1 MSFFVFAL
9 IFGFI
14 LWQRLGRNRRPATI
28 VQSDTSRPASPL
40 AAFTD
45 GDQAED
51 IAADVAGL
59 VSNFLG
65 QNSKD
70 LIEQAVNRAIQDAG
84 GKIDRRPAET
94 IEPIVRAIST
104 ARTAV
109 QPREKQRAKYLLDGD
124 GGYRQ
129 RTDRTA
135 RLQQQFGG
143 KGLCPLGR
151 KSRDR
156 HALGVPHHQEGIG
169 KMAITRQVITSLQRD
184 GTDAL

>member
-9 IFGFI
+9 IFAFI
-14 LWQRLGRNRRPATI
+14 LWRQLGKSRRPEKA
-28 VQSDTSRPASPL
+28 VQSEAGRPASPL
-40 AAFTD
+40 ASFTD
-45 GDQAED
+45 NDQVED

-70 LIEQAVNRAIQDAG
+70 LIEQAVSRAMQDSRIGAG
-84 GKIDRRPAET
+84 ADRRLAVA
-94 IEPIVRAIST
+94 IEPIEKAIQAKRS
-104 ARTAV
+104 

-143 KGLCPLGR
+143 KGLCSP
-151 KSRDR
+151 R
-156 HALGVPHHQEGIG
+156 HSGPA
-169 KMAITRQVITSLQRD
+169 KARQTNR
-184 GTDAL
+184 

>member
-14 LWQRLGRNRRPATI
+14 LWKQLGKSRRPEKA
-28 VQSDTSRPASPL
+28 VQPEAGASPL

-45 GDQAED
+45 DDKVED
-51 IAADVAGL
+51 IATDVAGL
-59 VSNFLG
+59 VSAFLG

-70 LIEQAVNRAIQDAG
+70 LIEQVVSRAIQDSG
-84 GKIDRRPAET
+84 IRPPET
-94 IEPIVRAIST
+94 IEPVVRAISS
-104 ARTAV
+104 ARTAQ
-109 QPREKQRAKYLLDGD
+109 QPREKQRTKYLLDGD

-143 KGLCPLGR
+143 KGLCSP
-151 KSRDR
+151 R
-156 HALGVPHHQEGIG
+156 HSGPA
-169 KMAITRQVITSLQRD
+169 KTRQTNR
-184 GTDAL
+184 